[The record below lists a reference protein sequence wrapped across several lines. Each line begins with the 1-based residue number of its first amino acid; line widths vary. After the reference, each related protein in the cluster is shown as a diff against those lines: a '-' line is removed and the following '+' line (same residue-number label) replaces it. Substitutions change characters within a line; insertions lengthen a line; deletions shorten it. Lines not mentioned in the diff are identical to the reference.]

1 MLTRNLPLK
10 LAAIGLAVFLWFWV
24 LLKEQNLIPQHT
36 VRTAITEEGMGAG
49 LALASPLPEAE
60 VRVRGLKYGPRPT
73 SISSAFVRPRS
84 PSCSKR

>member
-36 VRTAITEEGMGAG
+36 VRTAITEEGMGSG
-49 LALASPLPEAE
+49 LALASPLP
-60 VRVRGLKYGPRPT
+60 
-73 SISSAFVRPRS
+73 
-84 PSCSKR
+84 